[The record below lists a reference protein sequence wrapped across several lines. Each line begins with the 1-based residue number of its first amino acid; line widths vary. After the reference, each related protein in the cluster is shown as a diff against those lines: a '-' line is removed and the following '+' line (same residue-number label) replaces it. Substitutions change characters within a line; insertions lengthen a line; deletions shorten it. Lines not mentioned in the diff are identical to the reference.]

1 MSKLRAPI
9 VFAAAWAVF
18 LTPLLSLH
26 STSVFAQETPI
37 PVEVMK
43 VREQPLER
51 VLSLSGRIFSRNDA
65 SMSLTLSGELE
76 WVLEPGTEIKAGDVI
91 GRLDQKPI
99 SLRKTELKHLAQ
111 RERVNGKYLDKELI
125 RLRRLRKD
133 NNASERLVD
142 EGESRRDI
150 SASVLRSLE
159 SRIEQVDD
167 ELRRSQ
173 LVAPFSGV
181 IAQRYKRGGEYAQTG
196 DVIVRLV
203 DMSSL
208 ELRFQ
213 MPVAYLG
220 RVSSGDVVEFSSQ
233 SGNTSPSSE
242 SNPEQIQA
250 TIRSVILAANPNSQT
265 FEVLA
270 DFGNSG
276 TAPVIAGQL
285 VSVAVSLADSTASLQ
300 IPRDAIVLRKQ
311 RNYVFLISKN
321 NTAQQVDVKVGE
333 GSGQWVS
340 VQGELQ
346 AGDTIAI
353 RGVERLL
360 DGQRVEPTGS

>member
-1 MSKLRAPI
+1 MSKHPTASIL
-9 VFAAAWAVF
+9 VVL
-18 LTPLLSLH
+18 LTTLLSSRSAL
-26 STSVFAQETPI
+26 VFAQEDPI
-37 PVEVMK
+37 PVEIMK

-51 VLSLSGRIFSRNDA
+51 VLSLSGRVFSRNDA

-76 WVLEPGTEIKAGDVI
+76 WVLEPGSTVEAGDVI

-99 SLRKTELKHLAQ
+99 SLRKTELEHLAQ

-142 EGESRRDI
+142 ESESAREI
-150 SASVLRSLE
+150 SASVLNSLK
-159 SRIEQVDD
+159 SRIAQVDD

-220 RVSSGDVVEFSSQ
+220 RISIEDVIAFSSQ
-233 SGNTSPSSE
+233 SGNTSPSSD
-242 SNPEQIQA
+242 SDPEQIPA
-250 TIRSVILAANPNSQT
+250 RVRSVILAANPNSQT

-270 DFGNSG
+270 DFGNSA

-285 VSVAVSLADSTASLQ
+285 VSVAVSLTDSAASLQ
-300 IPRDAIVLRKQ
+300 VPRDAVVLRKQ
-311 RNYVFLISKN
+311 HSYVFLISKS

-333 GSGQWVS
+333 GSGQWIS
-340 VQGELQ
+340 VEGELH
-346 AGDTIAI
+346 AGDRIAV
-353 RGVERLL
+353 RGIERLR
-360 DGQRVEPTGS
+360 DGQIVRPVDS